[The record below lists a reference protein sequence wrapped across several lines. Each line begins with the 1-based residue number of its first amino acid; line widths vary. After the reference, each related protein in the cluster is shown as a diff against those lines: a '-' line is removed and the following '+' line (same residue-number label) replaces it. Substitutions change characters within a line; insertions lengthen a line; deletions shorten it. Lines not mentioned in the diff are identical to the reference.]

1 MASQESLE
9 MSVIATADN
18 RKMDVDEKK
27 GQLGNPYLWY
37 FARDEFERLSRTDVL
52 PLVLRVLQVS
62 KT

>member
-1 MASQESLE
+1 